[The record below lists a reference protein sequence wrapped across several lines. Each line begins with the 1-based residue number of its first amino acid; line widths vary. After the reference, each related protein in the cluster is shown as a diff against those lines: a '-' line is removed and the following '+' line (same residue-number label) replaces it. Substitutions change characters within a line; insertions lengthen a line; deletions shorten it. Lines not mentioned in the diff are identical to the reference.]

1 MKLRATISLEQG
13 CYYSVTVYVALKCC
27 KLFRDVL
34 FLDDVPSLNFSK
46 GFPQQKQDQTL
57 LKCREGPR
65 AGQLESES
73 VAAATPNQPM
83 MSASSWPD
91 PAPGVFMQAEAPQ
104 SEQRRTDEIAQRFA
118 GFFFRVLATEPEKVD
133 LHPHAVRAGCC
144 RT

>member
-1 MKLRATISLEQG
+1 MSKLLHFLTNSSLFSFFATALIFPAQKTPNASNGVRAPG
-13 CYYSVTVYVALKCC
+13 
-27 KLFRDVL
+27 
-34 FLDDVPSLNFSK
+34 
-46 GFPQQKQDQTL
+46 
-57 LKCREGPR
+57 
-65 AGQLESES
+65 AGQLASES

-144 RT
+144 RA

>member
-1 MKLRATISLEQG
+1 MQTPCLFF
-13 CYYSVTVYVALKCC
+13 ALPA
-27 KLFRDVL
+27 LI
-34 FLDDVPSLNFSK
+34 
-46 GFPQQKQDQTL
+46 FPGTKTSPQ
-57 LKCREGPR
+57 RG
-65 AGQLESES
+65 AGQLASES

-144 RT
+144 RA

>member
-1 MKLRATISLEQG
+1 MKFRKVENEPVPAFQKGSFPATKTRPNASNAVRAPG
-13 CYYSVTVYVALKCC
+13 
-27 KLFRDVL
+27 
-34 FLDDVPSLNFSK
+34 
-46 GFPQQKQDQTL
+46 
-57 LKCREGPR
+57 
-65 AGQLESES
+65 AGQLASES

-144 RT
+144 RA